1 VNAKGILAVW
11 NDCAI
16 EYIAEYDA
24 WYQSEHLPQRLSVP
38 GFYCGRRF
46 EALTQGPQFFTY
58 YEVEDPTVL
67 TSQEYLEVLEN
78 PTPATRRIMKHAFF
92 NMNRTVCSRKV
103 VIDGAS
109 GGCAVTLA
117 WTGETPAVLDPKTLT
132 SLGPVRIETWTATS
146 QSNEPS
152 AEENLRGIDDQKIS
166 DAILMEFLREE
177 QALNAAT
184 IIGGQAWRL
193 LATLHN

>member
-1 VNAKGILAVW
+1 
-11 NDCAI
+11 
-16 EYIAEYDA
+16 
-24 WYQSEHLPQRLSVP
+24 
-38 GFYCGRRF
+38 
-46 EALTQGPQFFTY
+46 
-58 YEVEDPTVL
+58 
-67 TSQEYLEVLEN
+67 
-78 PTPATRRIMKHAFF
+78 
-92 NMNRTVCSRKV
+92 VCSRKV

-146 QSNEPS
+146 QNNELS